1 MPERKS
7 SCIAALGVGA
17 LPGGPAAAAYGRGAN
32 ARSAAGA
39 AAAMILRPGAP
50 EEVCWA
56 TRDAGAVV
64 APVHRGRA
72 KRITPPIRR
81 SLACLLMVWIRY
93 ADTEDEA
100 LRA

>member
-1 MPERKS
+1 
-7 SCIAALGVGA
+7 
-17 LPGGPAAAAYGRGAN
+17 
-32 ARSAAGA
+32 
-39 AAAMILRPGAP
+39 
-50 EEVCWA
+50 VCWA
-56 TRDAGAVV
+56 RRDAGAVV
-64 APVHRGRA
+64 APVDRGRA